1 MGKNSGT
8 VSLVSLSVPEFV
20 CLDRCALGIG
30 VKQAVVYVYEC
41 SWASQG
47 TLSGKDSACQ
57 SRQCRDE
64 GSVPELGRSPRE
76 GNGNPL
82 QYSCLRDPMDRGAWQ
97 AADHGSQR
105 NRHSWAS
112 EHTHTHCTLLY
123 MRVPTG
129 GGSLCAGCMCETHM
143 TNLSASVCACP
154 EKHAAA
160 QRGEVTLGGDKKV

>member
-82 QYSCLRDPMDRGAWQ
+82 QYSCLENAMDRGAWW
-97 AADHGSQR
+97 DIFHGVTKSQ
-105 NRHSWAS
+105 
-112 EHTHTHCTLLY
+112 
-123 MRVPTG
+123 M
-129 GGSLCAGCMCETHM
+129 
-143 TNLSASVCACP
+143 
-154 EKHAAA
+154 
-160 QRGEVTLGGDKKV
+160 